1 MSEAYEGGAAPDAG
15 YESSA
20 GADGY
25 GGYHETEADTE
36 ARIADQD
43 QLPAPAEFNAAAWGD
58 SPGYYDEEADPGAE
72 YDGDASAF
80 IADQDELPT
89 PQEFHAANWGD
100 DPDYNDETD
109 LAAEYDGD
117 LSALTTEEDSPAAQT
132 DPASPD
138 VEGTHADS
146 VMPPEGQDA
155 AATTGDMSDHAGADL
170 TTAEPGQESQA
181 RETADASADADPGQ
195 ADQAEMPER
204 DDGDVL
210 SPEAD
215 RLKAL
220 ETENDAAR
228 QKIADLEAKLA
239 DQEAELKAVKEEQAA
254 RLDRIEQQLAG
265 VDRPPEGTDK
275 PEQGTDPPGASPR
288 QDAALAERKGT
299 YQKTDP
305 KRADETRGARWRA
318 VVTGEN
324 VQAAGT
330 LVGAADTVAQ
340 FAMHATPEGV
350 VGLGAMVLG
359 VAGLGLAQIE
369 KHRKERHDRPDQP
382 QAGEGAARSTK

>member
-1 MSEAYEGGAAPDAG
+1 VSEAYDAGTAAPDAS
-15 YESSA
+15 YESPA
-20 GADGY
+20 EADGY
-25 GGYHETEADTE
+25 GGYHETEADTQ

-43 QLPAPAEFNAAAWGD
+43 QLPAPAKFHAVNWGD
-58 SPGYYDEEADPGAE
+58 SPDYSDETDLAAE
-72 YDGDASAF
+72 YDGDTSAF
-80 IADQDELPT
+80 ITGQDDLPT
-89 PQEFHAANWGD
+89 PQESHAANWGD
-100 DPDYNDETD
+100 DPDYHDETD

-117 LSALTTEEDSPAAQT
+117 LSALIPEGDSPAAQN

-146 VMPPEGQDA
+146 VMPPEGRDA
-155 AATTGDMSDHAGADL
+155 AATAGDASDQAGADL

-181 RETADASADADPGQ
+181 REAAGPSADADPGQ

-204 DDGDVL
+204 DAGDVL
-210 SPEAD
+210 SAN

-265 VDRPPEGTDK
+265 ADRQPESTDP
-275 PEQGTDPPGASPR
+275 PEQGTDQSGLSQLA
-288 QDAALAERKGT
+288 DAALDEREST
-299 YQKTDP
+299 SQEADP
-305 KRADETRGARWRA
+305 KVAEATRGSRWRA
-318 VVTGEN
+318 VVAGEN

-359 VAGLGLAQIE
+359 VAGLGIAKYEQ
-369 KHRKERHDRPDQP
+369 HRKERHDRPDQR
-382 QAGEGAARSTK
+382 QAREGAERSNN